1 MSIYFEH
8 LLVEDIS
15 LEFKFLNEKLIVDF
29 INGITVSKD
38 LQSEIKKRSS
48 HKNRFFDAISG
59 KSHLRQ
65 AHLNDHILTGLSAC
79 EEWLN
84 VVSNN
89 LNEHSVAISKISHS
103 LSKTQAHLTN
113 MAGVVIDVR
122 DQVHNL
128 LKFTDNLIQDVQVL
142 KTTDAAKTHLDIV
155 FSSWEAGDLGS
166 YSIISKSYIALDN
179 LYWGSFSK
187 VMNFPNKSDYLKL
200 LRNKLVIQLKKEFG
214 TSSDDQLYLRS
225 DWILNE
231 QKNQNTT
238 ELLEYIGDWSLRK
251 PNIVPNVFL
260 ATQWDT
266 LDNTELEK
274 PEIEHLPFHVADIS
288 TVVDSLIKEFFEV
301 RKNV

>member
-1 MSIYFEH
+1 MTTLDK
-8 LLVEDIS
+8 LLVEETYP
-15 LEFKFLNEKLIVDF
+15 EFKFLNEKLIVDF

-59 KSHLRQ
+59 KSYLRQ
-65 AHLNDHILTGLSAC
+65 AHLNDHVLTGLSAC
-79 EEWLN
+79 EGWLN
-84 VVSNN
+84 LVSNN
-89 LNEHSVAISKISHS
+89 LNEHSVAISQISHS
-103 LSKTQAHLTN
+103 LSKTQAHLTH
-113 MAGVVIDVR
+113 MAGVMIDVR
-122 DQVHNL
+122 DQVHSL
-128 LKFTDNLIQDVQVL
+128 LKYTDNLVQDVQVL

-155 FSSWEAGDLGS
+155 FSSWEVGDLDD

-187 VMNFPNKSDYLKL
+187 VVHFPNKSNYLKL

-214 TSSDDQLYLRS
+214 ASSDDQLYLRS

-231 QKNQNTT
+231 QKNQNTS
-238 ELLEYIGDWSLRK
+238 ELLEYLGDWSLKK

-274 PEIEHLPFHVADIS
+274 PEIEHLPFHVADIN
-288 TVVDSLIKEFFEV
+288 TVADSLIKEFFEV

>member
-1 MSIYFEH
+1 MTTLDK
-8 LLVEDIS
+8 LLVEETYP
-15 LEFKFLNEKLIVDF
+15 EFKFLNEKLIVDF

-38 LQSEIKKRSS
+38 LQSKIKKRSS

-59 KSHLRQ
+59 KSYLRQ
-65 AHLNDHILTGLSAC
+65 AHLNDHVLTGLSAC
-79 EEWLN
+79 EGWLN
-84 VVSNN
+84 LVSNN
-89 LNEHSVAISKISHS
+89 LNEHSVAISQISHS
-103 LSKTQAHLTN
+103 LSKTQAHLTH
-113 MAGVVIDVR
+113 MAGVMIDVR
-122 DQVHNL
+122 DQVHSL
-128 LKFTDNLIQDVQVL
+128 LKFTDNLVQDVQVL

-155 FSSWEAGDLGS
+155 FSSWEVGDLDD

-187 VMNFPNKSDYLKL
+187 VVHFPNKSNYLKL

-214 TSSDDQLYLRS
+214 ASSDDQLYLRS

-231 QKNQNTT
+231 QKNQNTS
-238 ELLEYIGDWSLRK
+238 ELLEYLGDWSLKK

-274 PEIEHLPFHVADIS
+274 PEIEHLPFHVADIN
-288 TVVDSLIKEFFEV
+288 TVADSLIKEFFEV

>member
-1 MSIYFEH
+1 MTTLDK
-8 LLVEDIS
+8 LLVEETYP
-15 LEFKFLNEKLIVDF
+15 EFKFLNEKLIVDF

-59 KSHLRQ
+59 KSYLRQ
-65 AHLNDHILTGLSAC
+65 AHLNDHVLTGLSAC
-79 EEWLN
+79 EGWLN
-84 VVSNN
+84 LVSNN
-89 LNEHSVAISKISHS
+89 LNEHSVAISQISHS
-103 LSKTQAHLTN
+103 LSKTQAHLTH
-113 MAGVVIDVR
+113 MAGVMIDVR
-122 DQVHNL
+122 DQVHSL
-128 LKFTDNLIQDVQVL
+128 LKFTDNLVQDVQVL

-155 FSSWEAGDLGS
+155 FSSWEVGDLDD

-187 VMNFPNKSDYLKL
+187 VVHFPNKSNYLKL

-214 TSSDDQLYLRS
+214 ASSDDQLYLRS

-231 QKNQNTT
+231 QKNQNTS
-238 ELLEYIGDWSLRK
+238 ELLEYLGDWSLKK

-274 PEIEHLPFHVADIS
+274 PEIEHLPFHVADIN
-288 TVVDSLIKEFFEV
+288 TVADSLIKEFFEV

>member
-1 MSIYFEH
+1 MVTLDK
-8 LLVEDIS
+8 LLVEKTS
-15 LEFKFLNEKLIVDF
+15 PEFKFLNEKLIVDF

-38 LQSEIKKRSS
+38 LQGEIKKRSS

-59 KSHLRQ
+59 KAHLRQ

-79 EEWLN
+79 EGWLN
-84 VVSNN
+84 LVSNN
-89 LNEHSVAISKISHS
+89 LNEHSVAISQISHS
-103 LSKTQAHLTN
+103 LSKTQTHLTH
-113 MAGVVIDVR
+113 MAGVVIDIR
-122 DQVHNL
+122 DQVHSL
-128 LKFTDNLIQDVQVL
+128 LKLTGELMQDVQVL
-142 KTTDAAKTHLDIV
+142 KTTDAAKTNLDIV
-155 FSSWEAGDLGS
+155 FSSWEAGDLKK
-166 YSIISKSYIALDN
+166 YSIIAKSYIALDN
-179 LYWGSFSK
+179 LYWGSFYK
-187 VMNFPNKSDYLKL
+187 VMNFPNKSDYIKL

-214 TSSDDQLYLRS
+214 SSSDDQLYLRS

-231 QKNQNTT
+231 NKDHNTS

-274 PEIEHLPFHVADIS
+274 PEIEHLPFHVADINS
-288 TVVDSLIKEFFEV
+288 VADSLIKEFFEV

>member
-1 MSIYFEH
+1 MTTLDK
-8 LLVEDIS
+8 LLVEETS

-79 EEWLN
+79 EGWLN
-84 VVSNN
+84 LVSNN
-89 LNEHSVAISKISHS
+89 LNEHSVAISQISHS
-103 LSKTQAHLTN
+103 LSKTQAHLTH
-113 MAGVVIDVR
+113 MVGVVIDVR
-122 DQVHNL
+122 NQVHNL
-128 LKFTDNLIQDVQVL
+128 LKFTDNLMQDVQVL

-155 FSSWEAGDLGS
+155 FSSWEAGDLGN

-187 VMNFPNKSDYLKL
+187 VIDFPNKSDYLKL

-214 TSSDDQLYLRS
+214 ASSDDQLYLRS

-231 QKNQNTT
+231 QKNQNTS

-266 LDNTELEK
+266 LDHTELEK

-288 TVVDSLIKEFFEV
+288 TVADSLIKEFFEV